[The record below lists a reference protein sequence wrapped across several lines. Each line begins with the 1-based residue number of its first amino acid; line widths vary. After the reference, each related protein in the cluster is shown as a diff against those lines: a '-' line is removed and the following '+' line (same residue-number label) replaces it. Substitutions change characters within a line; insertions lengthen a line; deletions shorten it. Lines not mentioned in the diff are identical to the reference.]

1 MTAALPGVRSPES
14 EVRASEASLFSES
27 ASRVVVSAS
36 PEDLEALMSKA
47 AAAGVPATVIGKTGG
62 SRIAIDVDGKRA
74 IDLSVEEAET
84 IWSTAIE
91 RYFA

>member
-1 MTAALPGVRSPES
+1 MQ
-14 EVRASEASLFSES
+14 
-27 ASRVVVSAS
+27 
-36 PEDLEALMSKA
+36 KA
-47 AAAGVPATVIGKTGG
+47 AAAGVPAAVIGKTGG
-62 SRIAIDVDGKRA
+62 SRIAIDVNAQRA